1 MFSKLSLRFAVG
13 ILTVLIVNCSGI
25 MIEDIPE
32 SSPAG
37 VPIEIFSNETTLT
50 HWLVVG
56 PFPSESSDKRQ
67 EDGSYSLAY
76 SHNFLGG
83 TPGEGNA
90 VLTPTDEY
98 TYGTEDG
105 TQGTVAVVDVIA
117 NPLGIVDLGLLYNN
131 IEYSVAYAFTYVYS
145 NKDQKV
151 HALLGSDDAVKV
163 WANEELIHENYV
175 FRGVVPED
183 DRFSLE
189 LKKGYNPILIKV
201 LNGVRGW
208 GFTLTLLDENTWV
221 AKTSIE
227 RKKSDFEAFL
237 NSNIVPDWYNYWD
250 VTFNPGD
257 FPKMRWDQPYL
268 AKAVIGD
275 VPLNIRWFDAD
286 LNEVTRAEKAGRY
299 GFIAECTT
307 KDGKKIRRA
316 GTLYCNPWDWMGWSE
331 RPQVHSL
338 DIPGAR
344 FNLELTEVQK
354 DAIGRDL
361 GRMILLS
368 TLDQREGA
376 SLMSYL
382 YEVNQGKYS
391 DQLLSS
397 PMLATEEYHIALQKK
412 VGGSKYSGKSLS
424 IPEKKAGKSAPELR
438 HGSPDEAGF
447 KPEITAEL
455 KALCNEWFEVSGEPF
470 ITLVARNG
478 IIVYE
483 SATGSEAGRD
493 FTVDTATPVAS
504 VTKLITGV
512 TFAQYVHQGLI
523 EIDDLVGKYF
533 PDFPVE
539 GTQAL
544 TLRHCFTHT
553 SGLTGHES
561 WNGVHNHRLENVVA
575 NQLDNLPIGTRSTY
589 NGDGYNLGGRVME
602 SVSGKSIFRVIHENL
617 ILPLELTNSSIEE
630 DLAFSFQSTAGDL
643 ARIGQLLLN
652 EGSYGDYE
660 LFSPEVFQQILP
672 KNLDQYYPGMDW
684 DQGIGLTW
692 MMQRHPDAGKNGVP
706 DEKSILSERIIG
718 HGSATSTVLQV
729 DLENNIVLTQ
739 SRRQGG
745 AQFDQ
750 YLTKLLLTIEK
761 NLK

>member
-1 MFSKLSLRFAVG
+1 MALKLMLRYTAGFFTLL
-13 ILTVLIVNCSGI
+13 ILNCSGFLV
-25 MIEDIPE
+25 EDIPIN
-32 SSPAG
+32 SPKG
-37 VPIEIFSNETTLT
+37 VPIETFANEATMSR
-50 HWLVVG
+50 WLVAG
-56 PFPSESSDKRQ
+56 PFPSKSSDERL
-67 EDGSYSLAY
+67 EDGTYSLAY
-76 SHNFLGG
+76 SRNFLGG
-83 TPGEGNA
+83 APGEGN
-90 VLTPTDEY
+90 VEIMPGNEY
-98 TYGTEDG
+98 TYDMEDG
-105 TQGTVAVVDVIA
+105 DQATASVVTVTA
-117 NPLGIVDLGLLYNN
+117 NPLGIVDLGVLYNN
-131 IEYSVAYAFTYVYS
+131 IEYTLAYSFAYLYS

-163 WANEELIHENYV
+163 WVNEELVHENYV
-175 FRGVVPED
+175 FRGIVPED

-189 LKKGYNPILIKV
+189 LKKGYNPILVKV

-208 GFTLTLLDENTWV
+208 GFTLTLLDENTWA
-221 AKTSIE
+221 AKAALEKEKT
-227 RKKSDFEAFL
+227 DFEAFL

-250 VTFNPGD
+250 VTFNPGE

-268 AKAVIGD
+268 AKQVIGD
-275 VPLNIRWFDAD
+275 VPLDIRWFDAEF
-286 LNEVTRAEKAGRY
+286 NEVTRADKAGRY
-299 GFIAECTT
+299 GFIAECTS

-316 GTLYCNPWDWMGWSE
+316 GTLYCYPWDWMGWSE
-331 RPQVHSL
+331 RPKVHSI

-344 FNLELTEVQK
+344 FNQELTSVQK

-368 TLDQREGA
+368 TLDQTEGA

-382 YEVNQGKYS
+382 YEVEQGSYK
-391 DQLLSS
+391 DQSLTS
-397 PMLATEEYHIALQKK
+397 PLLATDEYHIGLQKK
-412 VGGSKYSGKSLS
+412 VGAIKYTGKAL
-424 IPEKKAGKSAPELR
+424 ELPAKR
-438 HGSPDEAGF
+438 TNGPAQVLRRGTPDEAGF
-447 KPEITAEL
+447 NANITPEL
-455 KALCNEWFEVSGEPF
+455 KALCDEWFEVSGEPF

-483 SATGSEAGRD
+483 EATGSEAGKE
-493 FTVDTATPVAS
+493 FTLNTATPVAS

-523 EIDDLVGKYF
+523 DIDDPVGKYF
-533 PDFPVE
+533 QDFPVE
-539 GTQAL
+539 GEKAL

-553 SGLTGHES
+553 SGMIGHES
-561 WNGVHNHRLENVVA
+561 WGGVHNHRLENLVA
-575 NQLDNLPIGTRSTY
+575 NQLDYLPVGKQSTY

-602 SVSGKSIFRVIHENL
+602 AVSGKSIFRVIHENL
-617 ILPLELTNSSIEE
+617 IVPLELTNSSIEE

-652 EGSYGDYE
+652 RGSYGEHE
-660 LFSPEVFQQILP
+660 LFSPDVFEQIMP
-672 KNLDQYYPGMDW
+672 KNLSQYYSGMDW

-692 MMQRHPDAGKNGVP
+692 MMQRHPQAGINDVP
-706 DEKSILSERIIG
+706 DDKMILSNRIIG

-729 DLENNIVLTQ
+729 DLENNIVITQ
-739 SRRQGG
+739 SRRQAG